1 MIIISGASRGIGEY
15 LLKTFKEQSI
25 EAIGLYN
32 STKPELFSEV
42 FHQVD
47 IRNFEEVEKTI
58 TPLIA
63 DADNLVLINCA
74 GINYNS
80 FAHKSDPEKWK
91 EVIETN
97 LIGTYNLIRSVLP
110 RMREID
116 HGRIINFA
124 SVLAVKGTPGVSAYA
139 ATKSAF
145 VGLSKSIS
153 VENATKN
160 ITINNIN
167 LGYTVLGIIRDVPEK
182 FKEILMNEIP
192 MKRLGSPDD
201 ILSTV
206 NYLINTAYITGDSIN
221 INGGLY

>member
-32 STKPELFSEV
+32 STEPELFSEI
-42 FHQVD
+42 FHKVD
-47 IRNFEEVEKTI
+47 IRDFGEVEKTI
-58 TPLIA
+58 TPLISKV
-63 DADNLVLINCA
+63 DNLVLINCA

-97 LIGTYNLIRSVLP
+97 LIGTYNLIRCVLP
-110 RMREID
+110 RMREIN

-167 LGYTVLGIIRDVPEK
+167 LGYTVLGVIREVPDK

-192 MKRLGSPDD
+192 MKRLCNPDE

-206 NYLINTAYITGDSIN
+206 NYLINTAYITGEAIN
-221 INGGLY
+221 INGGLI

>member
-32 STKPELFSEV
+32 STEPELFSEI
-42 FHQVD
+42 FHKVD
-47 IRNFEEVEKTI
+47 IRDFGEVEKTI
-58 TPLIA
+58 TPLISKV
-63 DADNLVLINCA
+63 DNLVLINCA

-97 LIGTYNLIRSVLP
+97 LIGTYNLIRCVLP
-110 RMREID
+110 RMREIN

-167 LGYTVLGIIRDVPEK
+167 LGYTVLGVIREVPDK

-192 MKRLGSPDD
+192 MKRLCNPDE

-206 NYLINTAYITGDSIN
+206 NYLINTAYITGEAIN
-221 INGGLY
+221 INGGLL

>member
-1 MIIISGASRGIGEY
+1 MIIISGASKGIGKY
-15 LLKTFKEQSI
+15 LFDTFRGQKNET
-25 EAIGLYN
+25 IGLYN
-32 STKPELFSEV
+32 RTKPEHFLESYCK
-42 FHQVD
+42 VD
-47 IRNFEEVEKTI
+47 IRNYQEVEKTVTSI
-58 TPLIA
+58 ISNS
-63 DADNLVLINCA
+63 DNLTLINCA
-74 GINYNS
+74 GINYNA

-91 EVIETN
+91 SIIETN

-110 RMREID
+110 KMREIN

-153 VENATKN
+153 IENANKN

-167 LGYTVLGIIRDVPEK
+167 LGYTVLGVIREVPDK
-182 FKEILMNEIP
+182 FKKKLMNEIP
-192 MKRLGSPDD
+192 MKRLCNPDE

-206 NYLINTAYITGDSIN
+206 NYLINTGYITGESIN
-221 INGGLY
+221 INGGLI

>member
-25 EAIGLYN
+25 NAIGLYN
-32 STKPELFSEV
+32 STKPELFAEA

-47 IRNFEEVEKTI
+47 IRNFYEVENVI
-58 TPLIA
+58 TPLISNV
-63 DADNLVLINCA
+63 DRLILINCA

-97 LIGTYNLIRSVLP
+97 LIGTYNLIRCVLP
-110 RMREID
+110 RMREIN

-124 SVLAVKGTPGVSAYA
+124 SVLAVKGTPGVSAYSA
-139 ATKSAF
+139 SKSAF

-192 MKRLGSPDD
+192 MKRLCNPDE

-206 NYLINTAYITGDSIN
+206 NYLINTEYITGENIN
-221 INGGLY
+221 INGGLT

>member
-1 MIIISGASRGIGEY
+1 MIIISGASRGIGQY
-15 LLKTFKEQSI
+15 LLETFKEQSI

-32 STKPELFSEV
+32 STKPELYSEA
-42 FHQVD
+42 FYKVD
-47 IRNFEEVEKTI
+47 IRNFGEVEKTI

-63 DADNLVLINCA
+63 NAENLVLINCA

-97 LIGTYNLIRSVLP
+97 LIGTYNLIRCVLP
-110 RMREID
+110 RMREIN

-145 VGLSKSIS
+145 SGLSKSIS
-153 VENATKN
+153 VENAAKN

-192 MKRLGSPDD
+192 MKRLCNPDE

-206 NYLINTAYITGDSIN
+206 NYLINTAYITGESIN
-221 INGGLY
+221 INGGLI

>member
-25 EAIGLYN
+25 ETIGLYN

-42 FHQVD
+42 FHKVD
-47 IRNFEEVEKTI
+47 IRNFEEVKETI
-58 TPLIA
+58 TPLISNS
-63 DADNLVLINCA
+63 DSLVLINCA

-91 EVIETN
+91 DVIETN
-97 LIGTYNLIRSVLP
+97 LIGSYNLIRCVLP
-110 RMREID
+110 RMREIN

-192 MKRLGSPDD
+192 MKRLCRPEE
-201 ILSTV
+201 ILLTV
-206 NYLINTAYITGDSIN
+206 NYLINTGYITGESIN
-221 INGGLY
+221 INGGLF

>member
-42 FHQVD
+42 FHKVD
-47 IRNFEEVEKTI
+47 IRNFGEVEKTI
-58 TPLIA
+58 IPLIA
-63 DADNLVLINCA
+63 DSDNLVLINCA
-74 GINYNS
+74 GINYNA
-80 FAHKSDPEKWK
+80 FTHKSDPEKWK

-97 LIGTYNLIRSVLP
+97 LIGTYNLIRCVLP
-110 RMREID
+110 RMREIN

-139 ATKSAF
+139 AAKSAF
-145 VGLSKSIS
+145 VGLSKSIAI
-153 VENATKN
+153 ENANKN

-167 LGYTVLGIIRDVPEK
+167 LGYTVLGIIREVPDK
-182 FKEILMNEIP
+182 FKQTLMNDIP